1 MKAKEMMSK
10 GRPEVYLDLDGV
22 VADFFDKY
30 AELAIIHL
38 MMEKYNK
45 SREEAFDIYRNDEE
59 RWQKEFGIRNYRDI
73 PPAKGDP
80 VLDMMIGTEFFNQLP
95 KFPSADSLVSYL
107 VETFGS
113 YKVLSSPLRGDF
125 ENSEKWKKV
134 WVTREL
140 NPPPTAIIIESRKE
154 KYAKQPDGTPNV
166 LIDDRGNNI
175 TKWEAKGG
183 IGVKYQADEN
193 GLDTV
198 HKGVE
203 RAFKIVKG
211 EEEHVPQVIKSIDR
225 TQTIATGDDEKKEIK
240 EAIENKQT
248 FINMFQKFLPLA
260 MKILDLD
267 SLPLMK
273 FEFSVEDDHQPTFG
287 RFDSENNILTVAL
300 GNRHPNDILRTIA
313 HELVH
318 YKQGTLH
325 QLDDYSGETGSDEE
339 NEANA
344 LAGVIMRHFNKQ
356 YPEFLKQK
364 PIISELE
371 ERRRK
376 KKKRKWAAYG
386 PGPYG
391 WYGYDAGYSGDGG
404 GGDGGGMEESLSPK
418 KIHRLA
424 DRKGVK
430 WDNDPS
436 FLKKTKQLTGKAH
449 LDDLDQRELE
459 KVQAWLNSLEENFA
473 DGKGPGR
480 PGDSRRHGIPKK
492 ASLSQLD
499 KIGKG
504 GGRKAQLARWQANMR
519 RGRAK
524 KK

>member
-1 MKAKEMMSK
+1 MRAKEITSK
-10 GRPEVYLDLDGV
+10 GKPQVYLDLDGV

-38 MMEKYNK
+38 MMEKYGK
-45 SREEAFDIYRNDEE
+45 SEQEAFAIYHKDEE
-59 RWQKEFGIRNYRDI
+59 RWQKEFGIQSYRDI
-73 PPAKGDP
+73 PPVKGDP
-80 VLDMMIGTEFFNQLP
+80 VLNMMIGTEFFNKLP
-95 KFPSADSLVSYL
+95 KFPTADTLVSYL
-107 VETFGS
+107 VDTFGE
-113 YKVLSSPLRGDF
+113 YTVLSSPLRGDF

-134 WVTREL
+134 WVAREL
-140 NPPPTAIIIESRKE
+140 NPPPKAVIIEHRKE
-154 KYAKQPDGTPNV
+154 KYAKQADGTPNV

-183 IGVKYQADEN
+183 VGVKYQADEN

-198 HKGVE
+198 YKGVE
-203 RAFKIVKG
+203 RAFKIIKG
-211 EEEHVPQVIKSIDR
+211 EEEHVPQVLKSIDR
-225 TQTIATGDDEKKEIK
+225 TQTIATGDDEKKEVK
-240 EAIENKQT
+240 ENIADNKEM
-248 FINMFQKFLPLA
+248 FVAMFQKFLPLA
-260 MKILDLD
+260 AKILDLKN
-267 SLPLMK
+267 LPAMK
-273 FEFSVEDDHQPTFG
+273 FELNVNGHDQPTFG
-287 RFDSENNILTVAL
+287 KYDYENNVLHVAL
-300 GNRHPNDILRTIA
+300 GNRHPNDILRTVA

-318 YKQGTLH
+318 HKQGTEYR
-325 QLDDYSGETGSDEE
+325 LDNNSGETGSGEE

-364 PIISELE
+364 PIIA
-371 ERRRK
+371 ERRKSK
-376 KKKRKWAAYG
+376 KKKRRWAAYG

-391 WYGYDAGYSGDGG
+391 WYGYDAGYSGDSG
-404 GGDGGGMEESLSPK
+404 GGDGGVGESISPDD
-418 KIHRLA
+418 IHNLA
-424 DRKGVK
+424 DQKGVE
-430 WDNDPS
+430 WDNEPN
-436 FLKKTKQLTGKAH
+436 FLAQTKRLTGKAH
-449 LDDLDQRELE
+449 LDDLDQAGLK
-459 KVQAWLNSLEENFA
+459 KVKAWLMSVDENFA

-492 ASLSQLD
+492 ATLSQLD